1 MATVLVTAGPT
12 REHLDDVRFLSNG
25 STGRMGFAIAIAAQA
40 AGHRV
45 QLVSGPTELP
55 DPPGVEAVRVV
66 SALEMAAAVDE
77 RFPDVDV
84 MFGVAAVADARPA
97 VRLAG
102 KAPKSEMAR
111 TVELLENPDIIAT
124 AGARKGRR
132 AIIGFALEALGAG
145 GMDAVL
151 ARGRDKMKRKHLDAI
166 AVNLVGAMGADDNE
180 VVVLLADGGERR
192 LPRKGKQAM
201 AADLVAMGVDLW
213 RRRQ

>member
-1 MATVLVTAGPT
+1 MVTAGPT

-102 KAPKSEMAR
+102 KGIDKAFGFLGA
-111 TVELLENPDIIAT
+111 TLALAGCVAGNLLTGCWYLAQSVGAEFVDVLAGLTPTLAAEILKAT
-124 AGARKGRR
+124 FSPMDLLFY
-132 AIIGFALEALGAG
+132 GFAVYEGY
-145 GMDAVL
+145 
-151 ARGRDKMKRKHLDAI
+151 
-166 AVNLVGAMGADDNE
+166 
-180 VVVLLADGGERR
+180 R
-192 LPRKGKQAM
+192 LSFRQVTEE
-201 AADLVAMGVDLW
+201 DLKDPFEG
-213 RRRQ
+213 